1 MKIES
6 ADFLLTAT
14 HEDQFRR
21 DGLPEVAFVGRSNVG
36 KSSLLNC
43 LLQRKGLARTSS
55 TPGRTQAVNYFLIN
69 RKFYFVD
76 LPGFGYAKASK
87 TDRQAWAELMERF
100 LSFEGEKVAR
110 RLGIVQLIDGKVG
123 STSLDEQAQDYFRSL
138 GLQPTIVATKI
149 DKVKR
154 SERSRRLVEI
164 RQQLTLPDD
173 AEIYPVSA
181 ETGEGVQPLWKGI
194 LAFLGMTTTT
204 ATST

>member
-6 ADFLLTAT
+6 ADFLLTAMRQ
-14 HEDQFRR
+14 DQFRR

-36 KSSLLNC
+36 KSSLLNT

-69 RKFYFVD
+69 RRFYFVD

-87 TDRQAWAELMERF
+87 TDRQSWAELTESY
-100 LSFEGEKVAR
+100 LSFQGEKSER
-110 RLGIVQLIDGKVG
+110 HLGIVQLVDGKVG
-123 STSLDEQAQDYFRSL
+123 ATDLDSQAQDYFRSL

-149 DKVKR
+149 DKVPR
-154 SERSRRLVEI
+154 SQRARRLVEI

-173 AEIYPVSA
+173 AEIFAVSA

-194 LAFLGMTTTT
+194 LAFLGMT
-204 ATST
+204 AEKPQ

>member
-6 ADFLLTAT
+6 ADFLLTAARP
-14 HEDQFRR
+14 DQFRQ

-36 KSSLLNC
+36 KSSLLNF

-55 TPGRTQAVNYFLIN
+55 TPGRTQTINYFLVN
-69 RKFYFVD
+69 RRFYFVD

-87 TDRQAWAELMERF
+87 TDRRSWAELIASY
-100 LSFEGEKVAR
+100 LSFEGDKTPR

-123 STSLDEQAQDYFRSL
+123 ATELDVQAQDYFRSL
-138 GLQPTIVATKI
+138 GLRTTIVATKI
-149 DKVKR
+149 DKVARPKR
-154 SERSRRLVEI
+154 ARQLVEI

-173 AEIYPVSA
+173 AEIFAVSA

-194 LAFLGMTTTT
+194 TAFLDLT
-204 ATST
+204 AVNPQ